1 MTFITMKRP
10 VSFAILAAVL
20 LLSSC
25 EKSSVSSDELVGNWK
40 RRAEFDGNG
49 RTEAVTFTIGDKVYV
64 GGGYN
69 GTTRLQDFW
78 VFNQTTNTWVRIADF
93 PGTPRNA
100 AVAFAANGK
109 GYVGTGN
116 DEYDNKLKD
125 FWQYDPAADTWT
137 QVADFEGT
145 ARYSAVAFSLNDKG
159 YVATGYDGNYL
170 KDVWEYDPISNDWT
184 QKASP
189 SGSKRMNAAV
199 FVYNNEAYLVSG
211 INNGTYVNDFWVY
224 NATDNEW
231 TEKRKISSSNDD
243 DSFDDDYGDYIRR
256 SKAAVIVM
264 NDKAY
269 LTCGNRS
276 GILSTTWEYDIAT
289 DLWKEKT
296 GFEGSSRETAIA
308 YTIGNRGYLMLGG
321 NSSYIYDDNWEFV
334 PTEEQTDDDN

>member
-10 VSFAILAAVL
+10 VSFVFLAAVL
-20 LLSSC
+20 LLGSC

-49 RTEAVTFTIGDKVYV
+49 RTEAVTFTIGDKVYA

-78 VFNQTTNTWVRIADF
+78 VFNPTTNTWVRIADF
-93 PGTPRNA
+93 PGTARNS
-100 AVAFAANGK
+100 AVAFAAAGK
-109 GYVGTGN
+109 GYVGTGY

-125 FWQYDPAADTWT
+125 FWQYDPATDAWT
-137 QVADFEGT
+137 RVADFGGT
-145 ARYSAVAFSLNDKG
+145 GRYGAVGFSLNDLG

-170 KDVWEYDPISNDWT
+170 KDLWEYDPAGDAWT
-184 QKASP
+184 QKASLG
-189 SGSKRMNAAV
+189 GSKRSDAAV

-224 NATDNEW
+224 NATNNEW
-231 TEKRKISSSNDD
+231 TEKRKINSYSD

-256 SKAAVIVM
+256 SNASVIVM

-269 LTCGNRS
+269 LTCGSRS
-276 GILSTTWEYDIAT
+276 GILSTTWEYDMAT
-289 DLWKEKT
+289 DIWKEKT
-296 GFEGSSRETAIA
+296 GFEGSAREGAIA
-308 YTIGNRGYLMLGG
+308 YTISGRGYVMLGG
-321 NSSYIYDDNWEFV
+321 NSTYKYDDNWEFV
-334 PTEEQTDDDN
+334 PTEEQNDDDN